1 MVANPANFAT
11 CPACERPASPN
22 TLEGGVCPGCRAQ
35 FAKEHSRHVEQP
47 TRWTAADIAIPK
59 LHADR
64 HFDESGTCGTTDP
77 DPHVEPEAPTP
88 HDEAAQLA
96 SDALRRVLTWA
107 WSNGKRPFSMTTAF
121 RKFIS
126 LSATIAPDLCGNL
139 TFRELAAKMD
149 CTRAILSR
157 HSLSFSREMGNLK
170 FRRSR
175 PASARL
181 NMSVAARKHAPCH
194 PRKGATKPKGAGN
207 ATTR

>member
-1 MVANPANFAT
+1 MMVASIFTA
-11 CPACERPASPN
+11 CPSCERRVSEITAA
-22 TLEGGVCPGCRAQ
+22 GICPQCKVQ
-35 FAKEHSRHVEQP
+35 FAKEHSRHLGP
-47 TRWTAADIAIPK
+47 PRWEARDFEYRTHGAPSA
-59 LHADR
+59 
-64 HFDESGTCGTTDP
+64 FDEGGRCGTTDP
-77 DPHVEPEAPTP
+77 EATHDDDPAPTP

-107 WSNGKRPFSMTTAF
+107 WSNGKRPISMTTAF